1 MNIRKATAGLLAA
14 LALCLA
20 LVFSLSG
27 CQRRTLTGGE
37 TITLPAPSAVEAE
50 ETSSVEESASVSVE
64 SAAESE
70 TSAEPSAA
78 ETFAMLDRFSAYA
91 TDIFVYDCVTGGFT
105 ELTCDGD
112 SRIYPASTTKLLTAL
127 LALELMEE
135 DEVIQPGDE
144 VYMTGENAS
153 FAYVRPQHRLTV
165 STLIEGM
172 LLPSGNDAA
181 YALAAACGRRL
192 AGDESLGCE
201 AAVARFVDG
210 MNEYA
215 RKIGCTGSHFTAPD
229 GFDGESNYSCLYDMA
244 IISRLAA
251 ENEVIMR
258 YAGLHSDD
266 VTYASGHTITWVNT
280 NKQLDPESEYYDSHV
295 TGLKT
300 GSLNENCCVITSY
313 DDGEHRFILGV
324 FGAKTDDERYA
335 DTKALIALLT
345 RDPS

>member
-1 MNIRKATAGLLAA
+1 MNIRKTTAGLIAA
-14 LALCLA
+14 LMLCLA
-20 LVFSLSG
+20 LAFSLSG
-27 CQRRTLTGGE
+27 CQRRTLTGGG
-37 TITLPAPSAVEAE
+37 TTTLPAPSAAEAE
-50 ETSSVEESASVSVE
+50 ETSSVEESTSEIPESISESSE
-64 SAAESE
+64 SAPESEAGSE
-70 TSAEPSAA
+70 TSAE
-78 ETFAMLDRFSAYA
+78 ETFAMLERFSAYA

-105 ELTCDGD
+105 ELTCDED
-112 SRIYPASTTKLLTAL
+112 SRVYPASTTKLLTAL

-192 AGDESLGCE
+192 AGDEALGCE

-215 RKIGCTGSHFTAPD
+215 RKIGCTGSRFTAPD
-229 GFDGESNYSCLYDMA
+229 GFDGEDNYSCLYDMA
-244 IISRLAA
+244 IISKLAA

-280 NKQLDPESEYYDSHV
+280 NKQLDTLREQRN
-295 TGLKT
+295 K
-300 GSLNENCCVITSY
+300 VIA
-313 DDGEHRFILGV
+313 D
-324 FGAKTDDERYA
+324 YA
-335 DTKALIALLT
+335 AGNKMVSQLIDLALLGNGMLKGEALSNFIK
-345 RDPS
+345 RSVELIG

>member
-1 MNIRKATAGLLAA
+1 MNIRKSTAGLFAVP
-14 LALCLA
+14 ALCIA

-27 CQRRTLTGGE
+27 CRRSTLTGGE
-37 TITLPAPSAVEAE
+37 TITLPAPSAVETE

-70 TSAEPSAA
+70 TSAETSAE

-112 SRIYPASTTKLLTAL
+112 SRVYPASTTKLLTAL
-127 LALELMEE
+127 LALELMDE
-135 DEVIQPGDE
+135 DEIIQPGDE

-192 AGDESLGCE
+192 AGDEALGCE
-201 AAVARFVDG
+201 AAVARFVD
-210 MNEYA
+210 
-215 RKIGCTGSHFTAPD
+215 
-229 GFDGESNYSCLYDMA
+229 
-244 IISRLAA
+244 
-251 ENEVIMR
+251 
-258 YAGLHSDD
+258 
-266 VTYASGHTITWVNT
+266 
-280 NKQLDPESEYYDSHV
+280 
-295 TGLKT
+295 
-300 GSLNENCCVITSY
+300 
-313 DDGEHRFILGV
+313 
-324 FGAKTDDERYA
+324 
-335 DTKALIALLT
+335 
-345 RDPS
+345 